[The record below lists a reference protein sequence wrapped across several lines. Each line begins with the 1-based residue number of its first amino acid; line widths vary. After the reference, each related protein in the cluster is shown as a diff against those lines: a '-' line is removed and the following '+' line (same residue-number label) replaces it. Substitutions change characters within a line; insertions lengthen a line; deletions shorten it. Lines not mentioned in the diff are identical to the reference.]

1 MRRRLVRLRNPLLFR
16 IHPDRR
22 TLMKIKKAL
31 LVSTLLA
38 ASSLAMAQ
46 GAGGAGGGAGGGSGG
61 PAGNDP
67 STSAGA
73 NASTREGGDTG
84 SGTMS
89 HSTTKKHSSK
99 SSKTTKPAT
108 DTTNM
113 PGANASSDT
122 KGK

>member
-1 MRRRLVRLRNPLLFR
+1 M
-16 IHPDRR
+16 
-22 TLMKIKKAL
+22 MIKKTL
-31 LVSTLLA
+31 LVTTLLA

-46 GAGGAGGGAGGGSGG
+46 GAGGAGGGAGGG

-73 NASTREGGDTG
+73 NASTREGGDMQG
-84 SGTMS
+84 SGTS
-89 HSTTKKHSSK
+89 HSKMKKHSSK
-99 SSKTTKPAT
+99 SSKKMKPAN

-122 KGK
+122 KGQ